1 MTPSQQLSLDDART
15 PDPVPSG
22 LTTAAYTGLSL
33 DVGRKAFSAD
43 GVIAL
48 IGRMAEI
55 GRASCRERV

>member
-1 MTPSQQLSLDDART
+1 MTPSQTLSPDHARP

-43 GVIAL
+43 GVTH
-48 IGRMAEI
+48 
-55 GRASCRERV
+55 